1 MFVQVRPPEAR
12 VAAGSSIDLEVLV
25 HDTDGDL
32 NGAPLEVDLLG
43 VPSRWVTAGA
53 SPADAWVGPR
63 IAIQMRVDV
72 PRHFAAGELVLA
84 VRVRPAGSEASL
96 DSAAFER
103 VVINVS
109 EAPSV
114 RLTVEPSVLSGRRRA
129 RGSMIVANDG
139 SSPILAA
146 PYAMDVEGAVRVA
159 FDRAR
164 VEVGPNSSTRVGVT
178 ADGGRA
184 WFGRPNRR
192 AITLGVEAGARVPLE
207 LPVVRP
213 ARIGPILS
221 ALLFAVLALALLGVS
236 AAPGLLRDR
245 EADNPEVSA
254 PIDQPAGLGRL
265 AGSVVEGRVVAQSD
279 GSTIDGAVVE
289 LFAADDQVSPVA
301 VAASGV
307 DGVFTLV
314 SPSPGPHLVRLSA
327 AGFTT
332 AWQGGTSRPD
342 AVVDV
347 PTPGSEGGSTVDIG
361 DQVLTGDTGRISGRV
376 TGVDATGSSL
386 SARVLTDD
394 DAEVRELL
402 IGVGGTFELVDLPA
416 PSQISLEVSVADR
429 LVASHTVSLLAGGR
443 VSDVVLT
450 TSVGEGSVVGTVSTE
465 AGGLGGVSVVVSD
478 GSQRWE
484 TVSLTQGDIGS
495 FSFEGVPVS
504 PRLTVT
510 ATRAGFV
517 SASVVTS
524 FGRDGVARADLRLEP
539 ADGSIS
545 GVTTIAGGDPVSGVE
560 IAVGGLTGDGSIGV
574 GTVSVDRV
582 GVGAGRFTLSGLTV
596 PGEYVLTF
604 SRDGLVTQTREVTL
618 ARDDSRID
626 DLVVGLPSEDAL
638 VSGTVTGPGGAALA
652 DASVVLSDGTTVVRT
667 VSADDPAGRFEFSGI
682 APGEFTLTTR
692 VPGALPVVTRVTVGA
707 GSTVEVGV
715 AVGESSTVTGR
726 VVTGGTP
733 VGSVAVRVFRVVDHP
748 GPASAAV
755 AATVSASDG
764 SFSLSGFDTPGTFV
778 VTAQSPSDPTATVA
792 SVVVEVPVATAIAV
806 GDLDVSSD

>member
-1 MFVQVRPPEAR
+1 MFVQVRPSEAR

-25 HDTDGDL
+25 HDTDGDV
-32 NGAPLEVDLLG
+32 NGAPIEVDLLG
-43 VPSRWVTAGA
+43 APSRWVTKGA

-84 VRVRPAGSEASL
+84 VRVRPIGSEATL

-103 VVINVS
+103 VVINVL

-114 RLTVEPSVLSGRRRA
+114 RLAVEPSVLSGRRRA

-139 SSPILAA
+139 SSPVLASL
-146 PYAMDVEGAVRVA
+146 YAQDAEGSVTVG

-178 ADGGRA
+178 VDGGRA
-184 WFGRPNRR
+184 WFGRPIRR
-192 AITLGVEAGARVPLE
+192 AITLGVEAGARVPLNAS
-207 LPVVRP
+207 VVRP

-221 ALLFAVLALALLGVS
+221 VLLFAVLSLALFGVS

-245 EADNPEVSA
+245 AADSPEASA
-254 PIDQPAGLGRL
+254 PIDQPTGVGRL
-265 AGSVVEGRVVAQSD
+265 AGSIVEGRVVAQSD

-289 LFAADDQVSPVA
+289 LFTADDPVSPVA
-301 VAASGV
+301 VAASGA
-307 DGVFTLV
+307 DGFFTLV

-332 AWQGGTSRPD
+332 AWLGGTSRPG

-347 PTPGSEGGSTVDIG
+347 PTPGGSTIDIG

-376 TGVDATGSSL
+376 IGIDATGSSL

-394 DAEVRELL
+394 DAEARVLP

-416 PSQISLEVSVADR
+416 PSQISLEVSVTDR
-429 LVASHTVSLLAGGR
+429 LVASHTVSLPAGGR
-443 VSDVVLT
+443 VSDMVLT
-450 TSVGEGSVVGTVSTE
+450 TSVGEGRVVGTVSTE
-465 AGGLGGVSVVVSD
+465 AGGLGGATIVVSD
-478 GSQRWE
+478 GAQRWE

-495 FSFEGVPVS
+495 FSLEGVPVS

-510 ATRAGFV
+510 ATRVGFV
-517 SASVVTS
+517 SASVVTL
-524 FGRDGVARADLRLEP
+524 FDRDGVARADLRLEP

-545 GVTTIAGGDPVSGVE
+545 GVTVIAGGDPVSGVE
-560 IAVGGLTGDGSIGV
+560 IAVGGLTEDGSIGV

-582 GVGAGRFTLSGLTV
+582 GDGAGRFTLSGLTV

-604 SRDGLVTQTREVTL
+604 SRDGLVTQTREVALT
-618 ARDDSRID
+618 RDDPRID

-638 VSGTVTGPGGAALA
+638 VSGTVTGPDGAALA
-652 DASVVLSDGTTVVRT
+652 DASVVLSNGTTVVRT
-667 VSADDPAGRFEFSGI
+667 VSADDPAGRFELSGI

-726 VVTGGTP
+726 VVTGGAP
-733 VGSVAVRVFRVVDHP
+733 VASVAVRVFRVADHP

-755 AATVSASDG
+755 ASTVSASDG
-764 SFSLSGFDTPGTFV
+764 SFRLSGFDTPGTFV

-792 SVVVEVPVATAIAV
+792 SVVVDVPVATSVAV
-806 GDLDVSSD
+806 GDLDVATD

>member
-1 MFVQVRPPEAR
+1 
-12 VAAGSSIDLEVLV
+12 
-25 HDTDGDL
+25 
-32 NGAPLEVDLLG
+32 
-43 VPSRWVTAGA
+43 
-53 SPADAWVGPR
+53 
-63 IAIQMRVDV
+63 
-72 PRHFAAGELVLA
+72 
-84 VRVRPAGSEASL
+84 
-96 DSAAFER
+96 
-103 VVINVS
+103 
-109 EAPSV
+109 
-114 RLTVEPSVLSGRRRA
+114 
-129 RGSMIVANDG
+129 
-139 SSPILAA
+139 
-146 PYAMDVEGAVRVA
+146 
-159 FDRAR
+159 
-164 VEVGPNSSTRVGVT
+164 
-178 ADGGRA
+178 
-184 WFGRPNRR
+184 
-192 AITLGVEAGARVPLE
+192 
-207 LPVVRP
+207 
-213 ARIGPILS
+213 
-221 ALLFAVLALALLGVS
+221 
-236 AAPGLLRDR
+236 
-245 EADNPEVSA
+245 
-254 PIDQPAGLGRL
+254 
-265 AGSVVEGRVVAQSD
+265 
-279 GSTIDGAVVE
+279 
-289 LFAADDQVSPVA
+289 
-301 VAASGV
+301 
-307 DGVFTLV
+307 
-314 SPSPGPHLVRLSA
+314 
-327 AGFTT
+327 
-332 AWQGGTSRPD
+332 
-342 AVVDV
+342 
-347 PTPGSEGGSTVDIG
+347 
-361 DQVLTGDTGRISGRV
+361 
-376 TGVDATGSSL
+376 
-386 SARVLTDD
+386 
-394 DAEVRELL
+394 
-402 IGVGGTFELVDLPA
+402 
-416 PSQISLEVSVADR
+416 
-429 LVASHTVSLLAGGR
+429 
-443 VSDVVLT
+443 VVLT
-450 TSVGEGSVVGTVSTE
+450 TSVGEGRVVGTVSTE

-618 ARDDSRID
+618 TRDDPRID

-715 AVGESSTVTGR
+715 VVGESSTVTGR